1 MKKLLSLLMV
11 TMLVVSLAVP
21 AFAVDVKYSY
31 NGLVAPALP
40 EYDTETYPN
49 AGIFYHGGDYILI
62 VCKKPLQFSR
72 TDADGKIYTGK
83 TSYSWWTLTDGD
95 WALNTADGYNSR
107 SDGWWGTA
115 ADSMAI
121 WTNTKIY
128 FSGTTDIYLSGTEVV
143 EALCDGS
150 TCPATDVNE
159 DGYCDDCGL
168 RLMRMIAPPD
178 GWPSNMPAPP
188 TGFDSNSQY
197 ILMTKGDGYTYLYA
211 FTPYDASPVSEWNTI
226 GSVHNS
232 MQLKMY
238 DASGNG
244 VNVKRLTYR
253 LSDDG
258 EWYQHDS
265 QSVDSTLFG
274 DFEEIDMIYSTLSF
288 YKEDGTLF
296 FPLPLWAEVE
306 KVTQGEMMTTLAETL
321 GTMKILMV
329 CGVGCLALLV
339 VLSLFGKRS
348 LISRG

>member
-11 TMLVVSLAVP
+11 SMLVVTLAVP
-21 AFAVDVKYSY
+21 AFADDTAVIPAGKYTFDLILSPPAKTGVT
-31 NGLVAPALP
+31 NGNVTFVSN
-40 EYDTETYPN
+40 DTEYVS
-49 AGIFYHGGDYILI
+49 ISVDYGSSWFNVNYNLANGAMHN
-62 VCKKPLQFSR
+62 KYQHKSS
-72 TDADGKIYTGK
+72 GTG
-83 TSYSWWTLTDGD
+83 
-95 WALNTADGYNSR
+95 
-107 SDGWWGTA
+107 WGTA
-115 ADSMAI
+115 ESPNRDVYISEPASVSVEFYEWFTANTHE
-121 WTNTKIY
+121 WT
-128 FSGTTDIYLSGTEVV
+128 
-143 EALCDGS
+143 CDGS

-159 DGYCDDCGL
+159 DEICDDCGARIL
-168 RLMRMIAPPD
+168 RMVAPPD

-188 TGFDSNSQY
+188 TSFDSNSQY
-197 ILMTKGDGYTYLYA
+197 ILMTKDDGYTYLYV

-232 MQLKMY
+232 MQLKMF

-306 KVTQGEMMTTLAETL
+306 KVTQGEMMTALAETL
-321 GTMKILMV
+321 GTMKTLMV

-339 VLSLFGKRS
+339 VLSLYGKRS